1 MANRLRWK
9 RRGLIAHARSERVLS
24 EFQDGVASV
33 AETHKSVELG
43 FWVQL
48 PGNSPPFP
56 RPIWLGHLLHME
68 RVLGSSPRETTI
80 LIPIGVVGSAR
91 LLDMEKVIGSNP
103 ISETILHRD
112 LIVV

>member
-1 MANRLRWK
+1 
-9 RRGLIAHARSERVLS
+9 
-24 EFQDGVASV
+24 
-33 AETHKSVELG
+33 
-43 FWVQL
+43 
-48 PGNSPPFP
+48 
-56 RPIWLGHLLHME
+56 ME

>member
-1 MANRLRWK
+1 MVVV
-9 RRGLIAHARSERVLS
+9 S
-24 EFQDGVASV
+24 
-33 AETHKSVELG
+33 
-43 FWVQL
+43 
-48 PGNSPPFP
+48 
-56 RPIWLGHLLHME
+56 
-68 RVLGSSPRETTI
+68 GSSPRETTI